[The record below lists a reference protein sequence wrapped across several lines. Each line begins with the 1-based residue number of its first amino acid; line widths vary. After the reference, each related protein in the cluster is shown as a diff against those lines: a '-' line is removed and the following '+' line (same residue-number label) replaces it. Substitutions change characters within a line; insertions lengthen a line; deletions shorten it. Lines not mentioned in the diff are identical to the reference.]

1 MYPFVCGIQYW
12 DEIDHAERTR
22 YNLLYAE
29 NFAEA
34 SSAVETYYGMENV
47 ISLNLHCIGEADMF
61 FDVPEDI
68 ATALVKGGGIYED
81 GLIKEE

>member
-1 MYPFVCGIQYW
+1 MYPFVCGTRYW
-12 DEIDHAERTR
+12 DEIDHAERTC

-34 SSAVETYYGMENV
+34 SSAIENYYGMENI
-47 ISLNLHCIGEADMF
+47 ISLNLHCVGEADML

-68 ATALVKGGGIYED
+68 ATALVKGHSIYED
-81 GLIKEE
+81 GVAEET